1 MPTATP
7 TSSSGAA
14 SPIARES
21 PRIVPVAMP
30 GIAEGRVCRHVVCQ
44 TVAPRASE
52 PSRISRGTARTASR
66 VVMMTTGRISSASA
80 IEPPSTMPLLWKP
93 STDIAATASRP

>member
-1 MPTATP
+1 MPIM
-7 TSSSGAA
+7 SSGAA

-30 GIAEGRVCRHVVCQ
+30 GTAEGSVCRQVVCH
-44 TVAPRASE
+44 TRRAQRQE

-66 VVMMTTGRISSASA
+66 VVMMMTGRISSDS
-80 IEPPSTMPLLWKP
+80 
-93 STDIAATASRP
+93 ATAPLMTRPR